1 MGIVWTCCTGRK
13 DLKLIEYLPD
23 LEEDDVF
30 KFLYQGQPCNI
41 TEKIK
46 NKKLKQE
53 HDIFSEKEVTKQ
65 I

>member
-30 KFLYQGQPCNI
+30 KFLY
-41 TEKIK
+41 
-46 NKKLKQE
+46 
-53 HDIFSEKEVTKQ
+53 
-65 I
+65 